1 MFSAAQTV
9 GWMLHAI
16 SSPQQLG
23 DLHLVSIA
31 QLKTVIDQCDIT
43 FCTVG
48 VDRHPTFIARISGHH
63 IVPLRIEI
71 NPQNDDRSP
80 GVCPDFPCDFCTA
93 DISAALRVWNIGLF
107 AMQVRN
113 L

>member
-1 MFSAAQTV
+1 MFLAAQTV

-43 FCTVG
+43 FCTAD
-48 VDRHPTFIARISGHH
+48 VDRHSAFITRTSGHH
-63 IVPLRIEI
+63 IAPHEIEI
-71 NPQNDDRSP
+71 KPKNDDRP
-80 GVCPDFPCDFCTA
+80 AGVCPDVSGVICTIA
-93 DISAALRVWNIGLF
+93 IMPALNGWNIGKF
-107 AMQVRN
+107 VMQVRY
-113 L
+113 